1 MGDAYLPRSTASAGS
16 ARQNRGMPDVVVVGS
31 GPNGLAAAV
40 ILARAGLDIEVHE
53 AETTAGG
60 GSRTAELTLP
70 GYRHDVCAGAHPL
83 ALASPVF
90 RAFDLAAHG
99 VDLLA
104 PEVSYAH
111 PLDGGRAGLA
121 WRDLDRT
128 VAGLGR
134 DGASWR
140 SLFGPMVRHW
150 QSIVDLSMSDLRRLP
165 RDPLTGLRFGL
176 RVLEQ
181 GSPLWNMRFRDE
193 VAPALLT
200 GVATH
205 AITPPR
211 AVPAA
216 GAGLLLGTLAHVG
229 GWVLPRGG
237 SQAIPDALIAELE
250 RLGGKVST
258 GHRVDTLDE
267 FAGARAILLDTA
279 PAELLRMAGDRLPA
293 RYARGLRRFRYGGAA
308 CKVDFALSG
317 PVPWQ
322 AAGCELAGTL
332 HLVGTRAEAMTAE
345 QTVAAG
351 QHADRPYVLAIQ
363 PGVVDETRAPAGG
376 HTLYTYAHVPN
387 GSTRDI
393 SAAVIAQVERFAP
406 GFRDLILAEH
416 VVTGAEMPAHNA
428 NYVGGDISAG
438 AMTLRQFAFRPV
450 PRWNPYATPLPGVYL
465 CSSST
470 PPGPGVH
477 GMSGLNAARHVLRQF
492 GIRTDPSDLVRTP
505 QVP

>member
-1 MGDAYLPRSTASAGS
+1 
-16 ARQNRGMPDVVVVGS
+16 MPDVVVVGS

-40 ILARAGLDIEVHE
+40 ILARAGLTVEVYE
-53 AETTAGG
+53 AQATAGG

-70 GYRHDVCAGAHPL
+70 GYRHDVCAGAHPM
-83 ALASPVF
+83 ALASPFF

-99 VDLLA
+99 VELLA

-111 PLDGGRAGLA
+111 PLDGGTAGLA

-128 VAGLGR
+128 AAGLGR
-134 DGASWR
+134 DSASWR
-140 SLFGPMVRHW
+140 ALFEPMVRHW
-150 QSIVDLSMSDLRRLP
+150 RQVVDLAMSDLRRPPADL
-165 RDPLTGLRFGL
+165 LTGLRFGL

-181 GSPLWNMRFRDE
+181 GSPLWNLRFRE
-193 VAPALLT
+193 QTAPALLT

-211 AVPAA
+211 AIPAA
-216 GAGLLLGTLAHVG
+216 GAGMLLATLAHAG

-250 RLGGKVST
+250 RLGGKLVT
-258 GHRVDTLDE
+258 GHRVESLDE
-267 FAGARAILLDTA
+267 FGGARAVVLDTA
-279 PAELLRMAGDRLPA
+279 PAELLRMAGHRVPDH
-293 RYARGLRRFRYGGAA
+293 YAKGLRRFRYGGAA

-317 PVPWQ
+317 PVPWR
-322 AAGCELAGTL
+322 APGCELAGTL
-332 HLVGTRAEAMTAE
+332 HLVGTRAEAMAAE
-345 QTVAAG
+345 KTIAAG

-363 PGVVDETRAPAGG
+363 PGVVDPTRAPAGG

-387 GSTRDI
+387 GSARDI

-406 GFRDLILAEH
+406 GFTDLILAKN
-416 VVTGAEMPAHNA
+416 VVTGAEMPTHNA
-428 NYVGGDISAG
+428 NYIGGDISAG

-465 CSSST
+465 CSAST

-477 GMSGLNAARHVLRQF
+477 GMSGLHAARHVLRKEF
-492 GIRTDPSDLVRTP
+492 GVHTDPLDLLRTP
-505 QVP
+505 NRS